1 MAEVALASDAARL
14 AEVARVFKA
23 AARSVTLYPN
33 GHPTI
38 ETTLS
43 RLTQL
48 TNPPALTSPLRIG
61 ITPGNLLIDGL
72 PVGKP
77 DAVISDLA
85 SLLHSHLVG
94 ELTVLP
100 GGNAAAWRRLLLL
113 IERAPDEVRADGGIA
128 RLWAEAGAS
137 HVELREIDYAAA
149 LRERWSGAEITWERV
164 VGNCLKGDDI
174 DIPPEFVSAF
184 LQADTR
190 TEAITDAFTAVEKT
204 NADAANLASRADTL
218 IKLAGGVAKS
228 VASRSPDHV
237 EPVMRE
243 LSAALGRLSPEML
256 ASVIQRLRQKA
267 AGIDPGTGAVV
278 EGMVEGMTDAT
289 ISAFLAR
296 NTGAANASGFA
307 APVERVVQAF
317 QALVWDGTRRER
329 LVSLAQQQAQ
339 EAAGHDPNFEG
350 HWRDVAQKLLKQYD
364 DQSYV
369 SESYALELMRAR
381 TQAVQIEQLK
391 EDPSE
396 QVEAWVSTVATSE
409 LRKLD
414 IALVVDLLTIE
425 KEPERRESLV
435 QPVLALLKDLLMVGD
450 FDAIETMLAALCTRG
465 PGDAEPSAVERTVLE
480 RLPTGATVQHLVG
493 HLATIDESHLEQVK
507 RVCVTLGEPVVQ
519 PLTEAL
525 AIEDRT
531 RIRERL
537 TETIVG
543 FGHIARQHVEQ
554 LKESP
559 DAAIRRTAIYL
570 LRELGVSEAPPELNE
585 LVSPSDARAQQ
596 DAVHAVIRVGTN
608 RAYRMLVQA
617 LTTVSPVSR
626 EAIMQAVG
634 NPRDERA
641 VPLLLHILEHVD
653 HAGELGWA
661 YERSIELLGHL
672 RHTAAVPAMVTV
684 LQRGEWWAPRRTA
697 QLRATAA
704 TALGRIGTPEAI
716 AALTTASLSGP
727 RGARK
732 AAAAQLQTAGASRRA
747 KDGD

>member
-48 TNPPALTSPLRIG
+48 TNPPALTGPLRIG
-61 ITPGNLLIDGL
+61 ITPENLLIDGL

-77 DAVISDLA
+77 DSVISDLA

-100 GGNAAAWRRLLLL
+100 GGNAASWRRLLLL

-128 RLWAEAGAS
+128 RAWAEAGPS
-137 HVELREIDYAAA
+137 HVEIREIDYAEA
-149 LRERWSGAEITWERV
+149 LRERWAGAEVTWERV
-164 VGNCLKGDDI
+164 VGNCLKGDNI

-184 LQADTR
+184 LQAETR
-190 TEAITDAFTAVEKT
+190 TDAITEAITSVEKT
-204 NADAANLASRADTL
+204 NADGASLSKRADTL
-218 IKLAGGVAKS
+218 ITLVGGVAKS
-228 VASRSPDHV
+228 VAGRTPDQV
-237 EPVMRE
+237 EPVMRD

-256 ASVIQRLRQKA
+256 TSVIQRMRQKA
-267 AGIDPGTGAVV
+267 AGLDPGAVAVV
-278 EGMVEGMTDAT
+278 EGVVEGMTDAT
-289 ISAFLAR
+289 ISGFVAQNVAP
-296 NTGAANASGFA
+296 NAAGFA

-329 LVSLAQQQAQ
+329 LVSLAQQRAQ
-339 EAAGHDPNFEG
+339 ETAGQDPNFEG
-350 HWRDVAQKLLKQYD
+350 RWRDVAQKLLKQYD

-369 SESYALELMRAR
+369 SESYALELTHARA
-381 TQAVQIEQLK
+381 QAVQIEQLK
-391 EDPSE
+391 EDPPE
-396 QVEAWVSTVATSE
+396 QVEAWVGTVATPE
-409 LRKLD
+409 LRRLD

-425 KEPERRESLV
+425 KEPERRDSLV

-450 FDAIETMLAALCTRG
+450 FDAIETMLSALCVRDS
-465 PGDAEPSAVERTVLE
+465 GDAEPSAVERAVLE

-493 HLATIDESHLEQVK
+493 HLATIDQSHLEQVK
-507 RVCVTLGEPVVQ
+507 RVCLTLGVPVVQ

-525 AIEDRT
+525 AVEDRT

-543 FGHIARQHVEQ
+543 FGQVGRPHVEQ
-554 LKESP
+554 LKDSP
-559 DAAIRRTAIYL
+559 DAAVRRTAIYL

-585 LVSPSDARAQQ
+585 LVNPGDARAQR
-596 DAVHAVIRVGTN
+596 DAVQAVIRVGTN

-617 LTTVSPVSR
+617 LTTASPVSR
-626 EAIMQAVG
+626 DAIMQAVG
-634 NPRDERA
+634 TPRDERA

-653 HAGELGWA
+653 HAGELGSA
-661 YERSIELLGHL
+661 YERAIELLGHL
-672 RHTAAVPAMVTV
+672 RHATAVPALLTV

-704 TALGRIGTPEAI
+704 TALARIGTPEAI

-727 RGARK
+727 RGARR
-732 AAAAQLQTAGASRRA
+732 AASTQLQTAGTARRA
-747 KDGD
+747 KDED

>member
-85 SLLHSHLVG
+85 SLLHAHLVG

-113 IERAPDEVRADGGIA
+113 IERAPDDVRADGGIA
-128 RLWAEAGAS
+128 RVWAEAGPS
-137 HVELREIDYAAA
+137 HVEIREIDYAEA
-149 LRERWSGAEITWERV
+149 LRERWSGSEVTWERV
-164 VGNCLKGDDI
+164 VGNCLKGDNI

-184 LQADTR
+184 LQAETR
-190 TEAITDAFTAVEKT
+190 TDAIAEAVTAVEKT
-204 NADAANLASRADTL
+204 NADGANLTSRADTL
-218 IKLAGGVAKS
+218 IKLVGGVAKS
-228 VASRSPDHV
+228 VTSRSPDQV
-237 EPVMRE
+237 EPVMRD

-256 ASVIQRLRQKA
+256 ASVVQRMRQKA
-267 AGIDPGTGAVV
+267 AGIDPGAAAVV
-278 EGMVEGMTDAT
+278 EGVVDGMSDAT
-289 ISAFLAR
+289 ISGFVAQNVAQSA
-296 NTGAANASGFA
+296 GGFA

-329 LVSLAQQQAQ
+329 LVSLAQQQAK
-339 EAAGHDPNFEG
+339 ETAGDDPHFEG

-369 SESYALELMRAR
+369 SESYALELTHAR

-450 FDAIETMLAALCTRG
+450 FDAIETMLAALCIRG
-465 PGDAEPSAVERTVLE
+465 PAGEAEPSAVERAVLE

-493 HLATIDESHLEQVK
+493 HLATIEESHLEQVK
-507 RVCVTLGEPVVQ
+507 RVCLTLGEPVVQ

-543 FGHIARQHVEQ
+543 FGHLARPHVEQ

-559 DAAIRRTAIYL
+559 DAAVRRTAIYL

-585 LVSPSDARAQQ
+585 LVSPSDARAQR

-617 LTTVSPVSR
+617 LTTASPVSR
-626 EAIMQAVG
+626 EAIMHAVG
-634 NPRDERA
+634 NPRAAGA

-661 YERSIELLGHL
+661 YERAIELLGHL
-672 RHTAAVPAMVTV
+672 RHAAAVPAMVTV

-732 AAAAQLQTAGASRRA
+732 AAATQLQTAGASRRT
-747 KDGD
+747 KDTD

>member
-14 AEVARVFKA
+14 AEVARIFKA

-61 ITPGNLLIDGL
+61 ITPENLLIDGL

-94 ELTVLP
+94 ELTVVP

-128 RLWAEAGAS
+128 RVWADAGPS
-137 HVELREIDYAAA
+137 HVEIREIDYAEA
-149 LRERWSGAEITWERV
+149 LRERWTGAEVTWERV
-164 VGNCLKGDDI
+164 VGNCLKGDNI
-174 DIPPEFVSAF
+174 DIPPEFVNAF

-190 TEAITDAFTAVEKT
+190 TDAIADAVTAVEKT
-204 NADAANLASRADTL
+204 NSDGTNLATRADTL
-218 IKLAGGVAKS
+218 IKLVGGVAKS
-228 VASRSPDHV
+228 VAGRSPDHV
-237 EPVMRE
+237 EPTMRD

-256 ASVIQRLRQKA
+256 ATVVQRLRQKA
-267 AGIDPGTGAVV
+267 AGIDPGSAAVVERVV
-278 EGMVEGMTDAT
+278 EGMSDAT
-289 ISAFLAR
+289 ISGFVAQ
-296 NTGAANASGFA
+296 NVTQNAAGFA

-339 EAAGHDPNFEG
+339 ETSGQTPNFDG

-369 SESYALELMRAR
+369 SESYALELTHAR

-450 FDAIETMLAALCTRG
+450 FDAIETMLAALCTRR
-465 PGDAEPSAVERTVLE
+465 PGETEASAVERSVLE

-493 HLATIDESHLEQVK
+493 HLATIDQSHVEQVK
-507 RVCVTLGEPVVQ
+507 RVCLTLGEPVVQ

-525 AIEDRT
+525 ALEDRT

-543 FGHIARQHVEQ
+543 FGDIGRPHVEQ
-554 LKESP
+554 LKQSP
-559 DAAIRRTAIYL
+559 DAAVRRTAIYI
-570 LRELGVSEAPPELNE
+570 LRELGVSEAPPELDE
-585 LVSPSDARAQQ
+585 LVNPSDARAQR
-596 DAVHAVIRVGTN
+596 DAVQAVIRVGTH
-608 RAYRMLVQA
+608 RAYHMFVQA
-617 LTTVSPVSR
+617 LTTASPASR

-634 NPRDERA
+634 SPRDERA
-641 VPLLLHILEHVD
+641 VPLLIHILEHVD

-661 YERSIELLGHL
+661 YERTLELLGHL
-672 RHTAAVPAMVTV
+672 RHAAAVPALLVV

-697 QLRATAA
+697 ELRATAA
-704 TALGRIGTPEAI
+704 IALGRIGTPEAI

-732 AAAAQLQTAGASRRA
+732 AAATQLQTAGTSHRTR
-747 KDGD
+747 DND